1 MDVSQNQIG
10 GQLGARLTIYRP
22 GTGRIILL
30 GVVLILLSLPC
41 TIAGFVSSRHSSPAV
56 YTNSTNSLEDW
67 LITIGLVLGLCGII
81 SLILAVGNRKMRVDV
96 YEQGFVAIN
105 KQGTKEIRWDQI
117 TQVWH
122 KLEEVKSTMVKDP
135 KTGESTPQIRKVS
148 LDVYAIQCA
157 DGMTCEI
164 DTSMYGLSKF
174 SPFIEQNYP
183 RYLLPRVLASYQSG
197 TPFTAGTLTVTP
209 SSVSNMQGDGQV
221 QLEWGS
227 FESLEVDRKTGAI
240 RVYRGGQPQPWS
252 AIVLTNTP
260 NIAVFEALVN
270 TIARKQ

>member
-1 MDVSQNQIG
+1 MEVSQNQLG
-10 GQLGARLTIYRP
+10 GQLGARLTTYRP

-30 GVVLILLSLPC
+30 GVALILLSLPC
-41 TIAGFVSSRHSSPAV
+41 TVAGFVSSRNASLAV
-56 YTNSTNSLEDW
+56 YANSTNSWEDW

-81 SLILAVGNRKMRVDV
+81 SLILAIGNRKMRVDV
-96 YEQGFVAIN
+96 YEQGFAAIN

-135 KTGESTPQIRKVS
+135 KTGESTPQTRKVS

-157 DGMTCEI
+157 DGTTCEI

-183 RYLLPRVLASYQSG
+183 RYLLPRVLTSYQSG
-197 TPFTAGTLTVTP
+197 TPFTAGTLTV
-209 SSVSNMQGDGQV
+209 SSSGVSNTQSNGQV

-227 FESLEVDRKTGAI
+227 FDFLEVDRKTGAI
-240 RVYRGGQPQPWS
+240 RIYQGGQPQPWS
-252 AIVLTNTP
+252 TIALTDTP

-270 TIARKQ
+270 TVARKQ